1 MGYRLSVDVGGTFTD
16 IVLFDDNTKK
26 IHATKVLSTPQDQ
39 SIGLIEGIKKICA
52 QVGIDYSEITYFI
65 HGTTV
70 ATNALLERKGAKTA
84 LITTE
89 GFRDVFEIGR
99 QRRPDIYNFWVKRSK
114 PPIPRHLVFEVK
126 ERVLHDGTVLEPL
139 DEESARKAIAEIK
152 KNNIESVAVCLLH
165 SYKNDVNEKA
175 LKKILEEELPGIPL
189 SISCEVL
196 PEIREYERTCT
207 TAVNAYL
214 MPKVQTYINNLVERK
229 NALGVTPN
237 LHVMQSNGGIMSAD
251 VAAQR
256 SVHTVFSGP
265 AGGVL
270 GGMYIANL
278 VKDENVI
285 TLDMGGTSTDI
296 VLIGQGHMRL
306 TTNGEIG
313 NFPIKVPMIEMHT
326 IGTGGGSLAWI
337 DMGGTLRLGPESCG
351 SSPGPACYGLGGT
364 RPAVSDANLLL
375 GRLNPNAFLG
385 GERSLYPEKAEA
397 AMQENVC
404 KHLGITPIE
413 AAIGVVNIADSNM
426 AGGVKV
432 ISTQKGFDLREFSLI
447 SFGGAGSL
455 HAANIANELNM
466 KRVIVPPFPGNF
478 SAIGAEMAEVRYD
491 YVRTLVEPLDT
502 MSFDHYNGKFDEMR
516 QEAIPH
522 LLKEGFDE
530 SHIMM
535 TGTAD
540 MRYAGQAWE
549 LSVPVPISAS
559 GKVDF
564 DQIIANFEALH
575 KQTYGYIINDDKI
588 VIVNLRLSATGII
601 PKLEMVPQPL
611 NPNEEGAL
619 KNIRKVFF
627 DGEFMDTSIYDRDL
641 LYPGSRIQGPAII
654 EEYASTVVV
663 PPCDEAYVDEYLNI
677 IIERKKDSGANDAQ

>member
-1 MGYRLSVDVGGTFTD
+1 MSYRLSVDVGGTFTD
-16 IVLFDDNTKK
+16 IVLFDDKEKK
-26 IHATKVLSTPQDQ
+26 IHATKVLSTTADQ

-52 QVGIDYSEITYFI
+52 QVGIDYSEISYFI

-99 QRRPDIYNFWVKRSK
+99 QRRPDIYNFWIKRAK
-114 PPIPRHLVFEVK
+114 PPVPRHLIFEVK
-126 ERVLHDGTVLEPL
+126 ERVLFDGTVLQEL
-139 DEESARKAIAEIK
+139 DEESVYKVISEIRK
-152 KNNIESVAVCLLH
+152 NDIESIAVCLLH
-165 SYKNDVNEKA
+165 SYKNSVNELA
-175 LKKILEEELPGIPL
+175 LKEILKKELPGIPL

-214 MPKVQTYINNLVERK
+214 MPKVQKYINNLVERK
-229 NALGVTPN
+229 NELGVTPD

-270 GGMYIANL
+270 GGMYIAGL
-278 VKDENVI
+278 VNDKNVI

-296 VLIGQGHMRL
+296 VLIGDGNMRL

-351 SSPGPACYGLGGT
+351 STPGPACYGLGGT

-375 GRLNPNAFLG
+375 GRLDPKAFLG
-385 GERSLYPEKAEA
+385 GERPLYPEKAEK
-397 AMQENVC
+397 AMQDNICGE
-404 KHLGITPIE
+404 LGISPIE
-413 AAIGVVNIADSNM
+413 AAIGVINIADSNM

-455 HAANIANELNM
+455 HAANIAKELNM

-491 YVRTLVEPLDT
+491 YVRTLVEPVAGMDQEY
-502 MSFDHYNGKFDEMR
+502 YNARFAEMCS
-516 QEAIPH
+516 EAIPH
-522 LLKEGFDE
+522 MKKEGFDE
-530 SHIMM
+530 EHIKL

-549 LSVPVPISAS
+549 LAVPVPVVAS
-559 GKVDF
+559 GQQDF
-564 DQIIANFEALH
+564 EEIIKRFEALH
-575 KQTYGYIINDDKI
+575 KQTYGYIIEDDNI
-588 VIVNLRLSATGII
+588 VIVNLRLSASGIV
-601 PKLEMVPQPL
+601 PKLEMVKQPL
-611 NPNEEGAL
+611 NPNEKGAL
-619 KNIRKVFF
+619 KEVRKVFF
-627 DGEFMDTSIYDRDL
+627 DGGFIDTNIYDRDL
-641 LYPGSRIQGPAII
+641 LYPGSKVEGPCII

-663 PPCDEAYVDEYLNI
+663 PPCDKACVDEYLNI
-677 IIERKKDSGANDAQ
+677 IIERKDSKGAQED